1 MALFENHASLP
12 PIGGAG
18 ESPLPAG
25 NGGGKGPPEPR
36 KAG

>member
-1 MALFENHASLP
+1 MALFENYASLP

-18 ESPLPAG
+18 ESPFRR
-25 NGGGKGPPEPR
+25 NGGGKGLPEPR